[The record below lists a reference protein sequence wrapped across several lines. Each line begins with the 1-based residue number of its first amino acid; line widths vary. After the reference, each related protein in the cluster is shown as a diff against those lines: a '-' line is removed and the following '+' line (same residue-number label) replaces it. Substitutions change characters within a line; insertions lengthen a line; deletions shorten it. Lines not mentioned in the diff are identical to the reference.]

1 MIDALHKQSTCRHD
15 RSGRSGGP
23 AAGAVAYV
31 MNHTTPAERRR
42 AIRRTA
48 NRMGTAL
55 DRMADSVCRTML
67 G

>member
-1 MIDALHKQSTCRHD
+1 MHST
-15 RSGRSGGP
+15 SKVPAAMTGLP
-23 AAGAVAYV
+23 VAAAAAGAVAYV

-48 NRMGTAL
+48 NRMCTAL

>member
-1 MIDALHKQSTCRHD
+1 MHST
-15 RSGRSGGP
+15 SKVPAAMAGLAVAAA

>member
-1 MIDALHKQSTCRHD
+1 MHST
-15 RSGRSGGP
+15 SKVPASMTGLAVAAA

>member
-1 MIDALHKQSTCRHD
+1 MHST
-15 RSGRSGGP
+15 STVPAAMTGLAVAAA

>member
-1 MIDALHKQSTCRHD
+1 MHST
-15 RSGRSGGP
+15 SKVP
-23 AAGAVAYV
+23 AAMTGLAVAAAAAGVAYV
-31 MNHTTPAERRR
+31 MTPPPPAERRR

>member
-1 MIDALHKQSTCRHD
+1 MHST
-15 RSGRSGGP
+15 SKVP
-23 AAGAVAYV
+23 AAMTGLAVAAA
-31 MNHTTPAERRR
+31 PAERRR

>member
-1 MIDALHKQSTCRHD
+1 MTGIAMAAA
-15 RSGRSGGP
+15 
-23 AAGAVAYV
+23 AAGTVAYV
-31 MNHTTPAERRR
+31 MNHTTAAQRRR
-42 AIRRTA
+42 AVRRTA

>member
-1 MIDALHKQSTCRHD
+1 MHSTSKVPAAMTGLD
-15 RSGRSGGP
+15 VAAA

>member
-1 MIDALHKQSTCRHD
+1 MHST
-15 RSGRSGGP
+15 SKVP
-23 AAGAVAYV
+23 AAMTGLAVAAAVAYV

>member
-1 MIDALHKQSTCRHD
+1 MIDA
-15 RSGRSGGP
+15 
-23 AAGAVAYV
+23 
-31 MNHTTPAERRR
+31 PAERRR

>member
-1 MIDALHKQSTCRHD
+1 MPSTCNVPA
-15 RSGRSGGP
+15 GMTGVACAAA

>member
-1 MIDALHKQSTCRHD
+1 MHST
-15 RSGRSGGP
+15 SKAPAAMTGLAVAAA

>member
-1 MIDALHKQSTCRHD
+1 MHST
-15 RSGRSGGP
+15 SKVPAAMTGLAVAA

>member
-1 MIDALHKQSTCRHD
+1 MTGLAVAAA
-15 RSGRSGGP
+15 

-42 AIRRTA
+42 TIRRTA

>member
-1 MIDALHKQSTCRHD
+1 MTGL
-15 RSGRSGGP
+15 
-23 AAGAVAYV
+23 AVAAAA
-31 MNHTTPAERRR
+31 TPAERRR

>member
-1 MIDALHKQSTCRHD
+1 MHST
-15 RSGRSGGP
+15 SNVP
-23 AAGAVAYV
+23 AALTGLAVAEAAAGSVAYV
-31 MNHTTPAERRR
+31 MIHTTPAERRR

>member
-15 RSGRSGGP
+15 RSGRSGG
-23 AAGAVAYV
+23 VAYV
-31 MNHTTPAERRR
+31 MNHTPPAERRR

>member
-1 MIDALHKQSTCRHD
+1 MHST
-15 RSGRSGGP
+15 SKVPAAMTGLAVAAA

-42 AIRRTA
+42 TIRRTA

>member
-1 MIDALHKQSTCRHD
+1 MHSKSKVPAAMTGLAVAAA
-15 RSGRSGGP
+15 

>member
-1 MIDALHKQSTCRHD
+1 MHST
-15 RSGRSGGP
+15 SKVPAAMTGLAVSAA

>member
-1 MIDALHKQSTCRHD
+1 MTGLAVAAA
-15 RSGRSGGP
+15 

-55 DRMADSVCRTML
+55 DRMGTALDRMADSVCRTML

>member
-1 MIDALHKQSTCRHD
+1 MHST
-15 RSGRSGGP
+15 SKVP
-23 AAGAVAYV
+23 AAMTGLAVAYV